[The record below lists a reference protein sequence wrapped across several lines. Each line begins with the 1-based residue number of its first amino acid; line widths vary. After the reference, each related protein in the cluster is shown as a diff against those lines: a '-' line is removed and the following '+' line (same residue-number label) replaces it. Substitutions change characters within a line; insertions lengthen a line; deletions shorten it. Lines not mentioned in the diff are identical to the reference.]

1 MSSPYQ
7 KAADVV
13 LVVYLADRHIS
24 VRLGQSFW
32 SRGPSLS
39 SQFTA
44 DDFPSLKPRSGDL
57 YDHSAILQANL
68 DLVQILYNAHLIL
81 YASAERTQAL
91 IKDGDYARYLDDFL
105 GAAAMWMTTW
115 RRLDNSSVVPNSV
128 FITYE
133 YVCLYVNAFSFQ
145 AVVARSVK
153 DPRSHP
159 KTHATND
166 ISLEEGFHRST
177 LSLPDGLYV
186 NGAIRAAT
194 KLLERLTSLDPHSE
208 VQYLPSRFFL
218 YAVYAAVFLH
228 KVVNLNVSNV
238 KTQLNAIN
246 GLVSRLISTMK
257 EASTT
262 GTHVCHIYS
271 EMLERLW
278 HCRNPIQESS
288 RRLFLNTDLDLDHT
302 LHGPFVDQPSL
313 TQPLDSSVFE
323 GQLVGDALL
332 NAEAGSSHISSSTW
346 QNPWKSYDVSTLPSW
361 EDLMMDHCWPGVTDF
376 SQLIDPSINA

>member
-115 RRLDNSSVVPNSV
+115 RRLDNS
-128 FITYE
+128 
-133 YVCLYVNAFSFQ
+133 
-145 AVVARSVK
+145 
-153 DPRSHP
+153 
-159 KTHATND
+159 
-166 ISLEEGFHRST
+166 
-177 LSLPDGLYV
+177 
-186 NGAIRAAT
+186 
-194 KLLERLTSLDPHSE
+194 
-208 VQYLPSRFFL
+208 

>member
-177 LSLPDGLYV
+177 LSLPDGLYI

-218 YAVYAAVFLH
+218 
-228 KVVNLNVSNV
+228 
-238 KTQLNAIN
+238 
-246 GLVSRLISTMK
+246 
-257 EASTT
+257 
-262 GTHVCHIYS
+262 
-271 EMLERLW
+271 
-278 HCRNPIQESS
+278 
-288 RRLFLNTDLDLDHT
+288 
-302 LHGPFVDQPSL
+302 
-313 TQPLDSSVFE
+313 
-323 GQLVGDALL
+323 
-332 NAEAGSSHISSSTW
+332 
-346 QNPWKSYDVSTLPSW
+346 
-361 EDLMMDHCWPGVTDF
+361 
-376 SQLIDPSINA
+376 